1 MIGLSSM
8 HAAKM
13 TKPNHPFIHGLSIQ
27 GCLLRTSLWLA
38 ILWHGTVVRTL
49 GAESSSPLSWTLE
62 TLAEGVCRQNKELA
76 AARWVIESA
85 KARSQQAGKLTNP
98 RMTTSSGINTI
109 TPENMQGFSLQQ
121 SFPITARLRLE
132 KKVASLDIQQ
142 AEKEVQWMAH
152 QKVMEAME
160 TATRWLALR
169 ERQQILKEQIT
180 LAQGLYATLKEQQQR
195 GERSP
200 LDLSLAAIQIKE
212 LELKRP
218 DLESSIQSLENQ
230 MRSLL
235 GQQAEEPFRLK
246 AIWKPMAIPSASP
259 LDTANHP
266 AFGVLQTEADIHL
279 AMVALE
285 QSRKWQDWTLGLSH
299 QWSVNE
305 DEPFGLERNRWLGF
319 QLSIPLPWWQKNQGA
334 VAASQ
339 ANLKKTE
346 ASAEALK
353 LQMENDADSTMARL
367 IQGRAQYLMLRD
379 ELIPNREKH
388 HQSLEQAV
396 RAGERPMESLITSLE
411 GLLTLKLSLLE
422 VIETFHLNHYR
433 YLYLTQ
439 DLSRHHD

>member
-1 MIGLSSM
+1 MIGLPSV
-8 HAAKM
+8 HVAKM
-13 TKPNHPFIHGLSIQ
+13 TKPNHPSIHSLSIQ

-38 ILWHGTVVRTL
+38 ILWHGTIVRTL
-49 GAESSSPLSWTLE
+49 GAEPPSPLSWTIE
-62 TLAEGVCRQNKELA
+62 TLAEGVCRHNKELA

-85 KARSQQAGKLTNP
+85 KARSRQAGKLTNP
-98 RMTTSSGINTI
+98 RITTSSSLNTI
-109 TPENMQGFSLQQ
+109 NPENMQGFSLQQ

-132 KKVASLDIQQ
+132 KNVASLNIEQ

-160 TATRWLALR
+160 SATRWLALH
-169 ERQQILKEQIT
+169 ERKEILKEQIT
-180 LAQGLYATLKEQQQR
+180 LAQELYAALKQQQER

-200 LDLSLAAIQIKE
+200 LDLSLAVIQIKE

-218 DLESSIQSLENQ
+218 GLESSIHSLENQ

-235 GQQAEEPFRLK
+235 GQQAEEPFRLE

-266 AFGVLQTEADIHL
+266 AFGVLHTEASIHH

-285 QSRKWQDWTLGLSH
+285 QSRKWEDWTLGLSH
-299 QWSVNE
+299 QWSVDE
-305 DEPFGLERNRWLGF
+305 DIPFGLERNRRLGF
-319 QLSIPLPWWQKNQGA
+319 QFSIPLPWWQKNLGA

-339 ANLKKTE
+339 ANLKGAK
-346 ASAEALK
+346 ASIAALE
-353 LQMENDADSTMARL
+353 LQMEYEADSTMVRL

-388 HQSLEQAV
+388 HRSLERAV
-396 RAGERPMESLITSLE
+396 RAGERPMESLITSME

>member
-1 MIGLSSM
+1 MIGLPSV
-8 HAAKM
+8 HVAKM
-13 TKPNHPFIHGLSIQ
+13 TKPNHPSIHSLSIQ

-38 ILWHGTVVRTL
+38 ILWHGTIVRTL
-49 GAESSSPLSWTLE
+49 GAEPPSPLSWTIE
-62 TLAEGVCRQNKELA
+62 TLAEGVCRHNKELA

-85 KARSQQAGKLTNP
+85 KARSRQAGKLTNP
-98 RMTTSSGINTI
+98 RITTSSSLNTI
-109 TPENMQGFSLQQ
+109 NPENMQGFSLQQ

-132 KKVASLDIQQ
+132 KNVASLNIEQ

-160 TATRWLALR
+160 SATRWLALH
-169 ERQQILKEQIT
+169 ERKEILKEQIT
-180 LAQGLYATLKEQQQR
+180 LA
-195 GERSP
+195 
-200 LDLSLAAIQIKE
+200 SLAVIQIKE

-218 DLESSIQSLENQ
+218 GLESSIHSLENQ

-235 GQQAEEPFRLK
+235 GQQAEEPFRLE

-259 LDTANHP
+259 LNTANHP
-266 AFGVLQTEADIHL
+266 AFGVLHTEADIHRT
-279 AMVALE
+279 MVALE

-299 QWSVNE
+299 QRSVNE